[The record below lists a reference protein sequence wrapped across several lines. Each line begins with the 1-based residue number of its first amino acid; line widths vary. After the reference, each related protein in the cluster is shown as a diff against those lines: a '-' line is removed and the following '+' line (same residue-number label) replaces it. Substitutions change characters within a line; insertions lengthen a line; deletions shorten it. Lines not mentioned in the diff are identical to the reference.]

1 MALFPP
7 HLFSANTT
15 QPIRCAWRDPESD
28 FRAPRCGQEVSLINP
43 KIVET
48 SEATDVEDEACL
60 SFPDIQGKVRR
71 HKWIKVL
78 AHPPQLSRCDV
89 FALRY
94 MLT

>member
-1 MALFPP
+1 M
-7 HLFSANTT
+7 
-15 QPIRCAWRDPESD
+15 
-28 FRAPRCGQEVSLINP
+28 SLINP

-78 AHPPQLSRCDV
+78 AHPPQLCSCDV
-89 FALRY
+89 LAFRY
-94 MLT
+94 MLTLVVMKRQVMSCDEATSQVKT